1 MLVTSDVFQF
11 AIGPKM
17 LFVHSPC
24 TGDEAR
30 HFEIAYVKSS
40 LTVEVEP
47 RPEVCPLMLTLSAK
61 VALLQT
67 GSVRT
72 PKEHEYPLYS
82 FPFARIYPVLHVGLH
97 DCPDGKPLET

>member
-1 MLVTSDVFQF
+1 MLVTFDVSHLVIFPLKVFLSLNAEAMLVTSDVFQF

-24 TGDEAR
+24 TGDKAR
-30 HFEIAYVKSS
+30 HTEIAYLKSS
-40 LTVEVEP
+40 STVEP
-47 RPEVCPLMLTLSAK
+47 RPEVCPLMLALSAK

-72 PKEHEYPLYS
+72 PKEHEYPL
-82 FPFARIYPVLHVGLH
+82 
-97 DCPDGKPLET
+97 